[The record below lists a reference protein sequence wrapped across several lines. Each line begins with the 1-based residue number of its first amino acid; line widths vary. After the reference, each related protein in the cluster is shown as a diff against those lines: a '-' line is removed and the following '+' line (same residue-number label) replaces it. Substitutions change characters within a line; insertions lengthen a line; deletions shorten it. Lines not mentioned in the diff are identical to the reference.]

1 MYNGCMLNKI
11 KELNNMINPKLT
23 IKDLNEILDGLY
35 AQRDLLTSEEAL
47 KNNMQTI
54 KKIYFLLT
62 SYDEVAA

>member
-1 MYNGCMLNKI
+1 MLNKN

>member
-1 MYNGCMLNKI
+1 
-11 KELNNMINPKLT
+11 MINPKLT
-23 IKDLNEILDGLY
+23 IQDLNEILDGLY

-62 SYDEVAA
+62 SYDEVVA

>member
-1 MYNGCMLNKI
+1 MLIKN

>member
-1 MYNGCMLNKI
+1 MYNRCMLNKI

>member
-1 MYNGCMLNKI
+1 MLNKI

>member
-1 MYNGCMLNKI
+1 MYNVCMLNKI

>member
-1 MYNGCMLNKI
+1 MFIKN